1 CSVYP
6 SACALA
12 VRSIA
17 MSPVPPGRLATMKER
32 PMRSVSFCATAR
44 AVRSIPPPGALPS
57 STRTGLGGYP
67 PLPSALCCAWA
78 PHATAAASSGTATNF
93 PFIIVLPP
101 PVAAAALHRSRYC
114 IAHLCGGC
122 APAEI
127 RRERVAGRDDALD
140 CPIDAPRRFH
150 RP

>member
-1 CSVYP
+1 
-6 SACALA
+6 
-12 VRSIA
+12 
-17 MSPVPPGRLATMKER
+17 
-32 PMRSVSFCATAR
+32 
-44 AVRSIPPPGALPS
+44 PGALPTS
-57 STRTGLGGYP
+57 IRTGLVGYP
-67 PLPSALCCAWA
+67 PLASALCCAWA

-150 RP
+150 RPIVAMLAAEPLQQHLARHDDGVRIGDTSAGDVGRRAVGGLRHCLPLA